1 MPSEMV
7 SAQQP
12 KLVVIAGPTASGKSS
27 LALEVAE
34 TNSGEIISTDSMQ
47 VYRGM
52 DLGTA
57 KPTPEEQQ
65 RVRHHHHG

>member
-1 MPSEMV
+1 MPSATV
-7 SAQQP
+7 SAQRP
-12 KLVVIAGPTASGKSS
+12 KLVVIAGTTASGKSS

-34 TNSGEIISTDSMQ
+34 ASGGEIISTDSMQ

-57 KPTPEEQQ
+57 KPTP
-65 RVRHHHHG
+65 